1 MLNDNH
7 TAELS
12 SYSESAMCVT
22 VFRVL
27 KSVVASWLR
36 DISVHRN
43 VFADFQGKF
52 ICHKFIMYN
61 INKMATSF
69 SNSYPLLQM
78 AAQPHC
84 LALCKHAYY
93 LCINI

>member
-1 MLNDNH
+1 MLND
-7 TAELS
+7 TSGPELS

-43 VFADFQGKF
+43 VFADFQGKT
-52 ICHKFIMYN
+52 IK
-61 INKMATSF
+61 TS
-69 SNSYPLLQM
+69 
-78 AAQPHC
+78 
-84 LALCKHAYY
+84 
-93 LCINI
+93 